1 MQKKKAL
8 VWFTNNLRIIDNT
21 SLLNAVETSDEVV
34 GYYNFQSNNFDK
46 DKWGFRRTEGFRLK
60 FLLESLENLKEDLI
74 KLNISLIIDFS
85 PDMDGLVKW
94 INKLEI
100 SSVYYQKE
108 WTDYETLN
116 EKELKKKLSKDFK
129 FNPEFNQFLFH
140 PIDVKKSVESID
152 DIFSSFRKKLEKN
165 IKVRECSRVPKKLPK
180 SNLLRI
186 KFELPTTNSLGY
198 EDVKVHPNS
207 AFPFLGGSNEGIK
220 RIDYY
225 FWKSKKLSF
234 YKKTRNGLLKTDY
247 SSKLSSWLSNGSLS
261 AKQIY
266 WEVKSY
272 EKKVLKNSS
281 TYWLIFELLW
291 RDYFKFVSMK
301 YGNKIFHLNG
311 ISSVKREWNYD
322 TKKINAWINGKTKE
336 PFIDSNMIELQKT
349 GWMSNRGRQNVASY
363 LTKDLKIDW
372 RIGAAYFESMLIDY
386 DVHSNYGNWMYNAGI
401 GNDPLPDRKFNPK
414 IQSERYDP
422 NKNFQKLWLNTQ
434 YEIDL

>member
-1 MQKKKAL
+1 
-8 VWFTNNLRIIDNT
+8 
-21 SLLNAVETSDEVV
+21 
-34 GYYNFQSNNFDK
+34 
-46 DKWGFRRTEGFRLK
+46 
-60 FLLESLENLKEDLI
+60 LKEGLL

-85 PDMDGLVKW
+85 PDMEGLVKW
-94 INKLEI
+94 INKLGI
-100 SSVYYQKE
+100 SSIYYQKE

-129 FNPEFNQFLFH
+129 FNAEFDQFLFH
-140 PIDVKKSVESID
+140 PIDVKKFVESID
-152 DIFSSFRKKLEKN
+152 DVFSSFRKKLEKN

-180 SNLLRI
+180 SNLLKI
-186 KFELPTTNSLGY
+186 KFELPTLNSLGY
-198 EDVKVHPNS
+198 SDIKVHPNS
-207 AFPFLGGSNEGIK
+207 AFPFLGGTNEGLK

-301 YGNKIFHLNG
+301 YGNKIFHING

-386 DVHSNYGNWMYNAGI
+386 DVHSNYGNWMYNAGV

-422 NKNFQKLWLNTQ
+422 NKNFQKLWLNIK